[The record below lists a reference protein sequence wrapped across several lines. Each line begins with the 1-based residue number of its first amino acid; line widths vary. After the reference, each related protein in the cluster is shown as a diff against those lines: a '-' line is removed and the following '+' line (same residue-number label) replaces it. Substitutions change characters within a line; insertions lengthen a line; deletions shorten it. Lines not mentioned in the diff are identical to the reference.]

1 MKLTGLLRCTLLGA
15 AVVLGL
21 SCGDVS
27 PLGVTARAPKPQ
39 GALLDSLMQ
48 TAQQSAALLRCSPLA
63 TDSVTQTIGPAGG
76 TLQVGAHTLSVP
88 PGALSDSVS
97 ITAVAPSDTVN
108 RVLFG
113 PEGLTFQQP
122 ASLTMSYANCS
133 TLDGA
138 KRIAYMSDAGALIDY
153 LPSVDNTSAQAV
165 TGQLSHFSDYAI
177 AW

>member
-1 MKLTGLLRCTLLGA
+1 MNLTGFWRFALLGGA
-15 AVVLGL
+15 IVLVL

-27 PLGVTARAPKPQ
+27 PLGVNARAPTPR
-39 GALLDSLMQ
+39 GDLVDSLVQ
-48 TAQQSAALLRCSPLA
+48 TAQQSTGLLKCSPLA

-76 TLQVGAHTLSVP
+76 TLQVGAYTLSVP

-97 ITAVAPSDTVN
+97 IAAVAPSDSVN
-108 RVLFG
+108 RVAFQ
-113 PEGLTFQQP
+113 PQGLTFQQP

-133 TLDGA
+133 TLDAA
-138 KRIAYMSDAGALIDY
+138 KQIAYMSDAGAILAY
-153 LPSVDNTSAQAV
+153 LPSVDNASAQLV